1 MLVEDPERNTKVSS
15 LLSSLLNDTISM
27 KVKPRRAHHN
37 HYSQLAASF
46 GDKRRKAAE
55 VAARALLGKPAC
67 SSNDKEPEW
76 FQEAMDK
83 VMIIFVIY
91 KLIIPLLAH
100 SRCNTSCSSRT

>member
-1 MLVEDPERNTKVSS
+1 MS
-15 LLSSLLNDTISM
+15 TISFQ
-27 KVKPRRAHHN
+27 VKPSRSHH

-67 SSNDKEPEW
+67 SSNNKEPEW

-83 VMIIFVIY
+83 VITISVIHI
-91 KLIIPLLAH
+91 LIVLFFSTLKK
-100 SRCNTSCSSRT
+100 